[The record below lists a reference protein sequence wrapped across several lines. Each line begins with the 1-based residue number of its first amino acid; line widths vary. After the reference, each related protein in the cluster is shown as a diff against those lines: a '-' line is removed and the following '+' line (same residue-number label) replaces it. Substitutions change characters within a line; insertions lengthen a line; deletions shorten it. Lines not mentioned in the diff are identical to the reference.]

1 MAASVEAESRGHLVT
16 IKQQQFLLGS
26 IFLGLPLLWL
36 LVWVVLPI
44 FIVFYLSFTTYDVL
58 KPAEWIG
65 FLNYED
71 LLYDGLFWRAL
82 GNTLYYTVWSVPSG
96 IIASL
101 MLAML
106 INTKLPGAGIYRTIF
121 YIPVVAPLIAAALV
135 WILFY
140 DASSGFFNYVLGQFG
155 IRPVDWLNNSYTAMP
170 AIILMS
176 VWKGLGFNMVIFLAA
191 LQAIPRELHEAAA
204 LDGAG
209 RVRQFFAI
217 TLPLLTPATV
227 YVVITSLIAS
237 FQVFAQVIVMTNGGP
252 NNSTVTIVHY
262 IYRTAFQNLEFGYA
276 SAMAMVMFLLLVL
289 ASFINLRLFSRKKLF
304 D

>member
-1 MAASVEAESRGHLVT
+1 MT

-252 NNSTVTIVHY
+252 NNSTVTTVHY

>member
-1 MAASVEAESRGHLVT
+1 MT

>member
-1 MAASVEAESRGHLVT
+1 MT

-71 LLYDGLFWRAL
+71 LLYDDLFWRAV

-191 LQAIPRELHEAAA
+191 LQSIPRELHEAAA

>member
-1 MAASVEAESRGHLVT
+1 MPMT
-16 IKQQQFLLGS
+16 IKQQQLLLGS
-26 IFLGLPLLWL
+26 IFLGLPLAWL
-36 LVWVVLPI
+36 LIWVVLPI
-44 FIVFYLSFTTYDVL
+44 FIVFYLSFTSYDVL
-58 KPAEWIG
+58 SPAKWIG
-65 FLNYED
+65 TYNYED
-71 LLYDGLFWRAL
+71 LYYDDLFWRAV
-82 GNTLYYTVWSVPSG
+82 GNTVYYTVWSVPTG
-96 IIASL
+96 IVTSL
-101 MLAML
+101 LLALL
-106 INTKLPGAGIYRTIF
+106 INTRLPGAGIYRTIF

-140 DASSGFFNYVLGQFG
+140 DASSGFFNYVLGRFG
-155 IRPVDWLNNSYTAMP
+155 ISAVDWLNNAYTAMP
-170 AIILMS
+170 AIIIMS

-209 RVRQFFAI
+209 RVRQFFSI

-237 FQVFAQVIVMTNGGP
+237 FQVFAQVYVMTNGGP
-252 NNSTVTIVHY
+252 NNSTVTVVHY

-289 ASFINLRLFSRKKLF
+289 ASFVNLRLFSRKKLY

>member
-1 MAASVEAESRGHLVT
+1 MLMT

-36 LVWVVLPI
+36 MIWVVTPI
-44 FIVFYLSFTTYDVL
+44 FIVLYLSFTSYNVL
-58 KPAEWIG
+58 TPAEWIG
-65 FLNYED
+65 TLNYED
-71 LLYDGLFWRAL
+71 LLYDDLFWRAVR
-82 GNTLYYTVWSVPSG
+82 NTLYYTLWSVPIG
-96 IIASL
+96 IITSL
-101 MLAML
+101 LLAML
-106 INTKLPGAGIYRTIF
+106 INTKLPGAAIYRTIF

-140 DASSGFFNYVLGQFG
+140 DASSGFFNYVLGLFG
-155 IRPVDWLNNSYTAMP
+155 VRPVDWLNNAYTAMP
-170 AIILMS
+170 AIIIMS

-191 LQAIPRELHEAAA
+191 LQAIPRELNEAAA

-227 YVVITSLIAS
+227 YVVITTLIAS
-237 FQVFAQVIVMTNGGP
+237 FQVFAQVYVMTNGGP
-252 NNSTVTIVHY
+252 NNSTVTVVHY

-276 SAMAMVMFLLLVL
+276 SAMAMVMFVLLVL
-289 ASFINLRLFSRKKLF
+289 ASFVNLRLFSRKKLY

>member
-1 MAASVEAESRGHLVT
+1 MT

-36 LVWVVLPI
+36 MIWVVMPI

-58 KPAEWIG
+58 TQAEWIG
-65 FLNYED
+65 LLNYED
-71 LLYDGLFWRAL
+71 LFYDDLFWRAVR
-82 GNTLYYTVWSVPSG
+82 NTLYYTLWSVPTG
-96 IIASL
+96 IVASL
-101 MLAML
+101 LLALL
-106 INTKLPGAGIYRTIF
+106 INTKLPGAAIYRTVF

-140 DASSGFFNYVLGQFG
+140 DASSGFFNYILGQFG
-155 IRPVDWLNNSYTAMP
+155 VRPVDWLNNAYTAMP
-170 AIILMS
+170 AIIIMS

-237 FQVFAQVIVMTNGGP
+237 FQVFAQVYVMTNGGP
-252 NNSTVTIVHY
+252 NNSTVTVVHY

-276 SAMAMVMFLLLVL
+276 SAMAMVMFVLLVL
-289 ASFINLRLFSRKKLF
+289 ASFVNLRLFSRKKLY